1 MAATPDDGRII
12 ALLRKR
18 LSDLE
23 LAVMDWQAV
32 MAKTGEERAVAYERV
47 IDALTTDFRTAVLTS
62 ADMTE
67 EQRRYWLEKSVE
79 APDGP
84 PG

>member
-1 MAATPDDGRII
+1 
-12 ALLRKR
+12 
-18 LSDLE
+18 
-23 LAVMDWQAV
+23 VV

-47 IDALTTDFRTAVLTS
+47 IDALTTDFRTAVLIS

-79 APDGP
+79 APDEPTG
-84 PG
+84 